1 MNIDIIFRNLV
12 KCKKK
17 KKKKKKKKIG
27 GIHLNTCILATEGPK
42 EPKLKSND

>member
-1 MNIDIIFRNLV
+1 MNIDKVFRNWV
-12 KCKKK
+12 KMQ
-17 KKKKKKKKIG
+17 KIG